1 MNQSQK
7 PHTQKRRMGHP
18 AGAQE
23 TSGPGLE
30 FSDVGILPSRW
41 NLALFQHGQEET
53 KEEIRKEAR
62 QKEARSKA

>member
-7 PHTQKRRMGHP
+7 PHAQKRRMGHP
-18 AGAQE
+18 AGAQG

-30 FSDVGILPSRW
+30 FSDVGILASRR
-41 NLALFQHGQEET
+41 NLALFQHGHEET
-53 KEEIRKEAR
+53 KEEIRKEAQ